1 MQPFGTSRCVLR
13 TGHTRTTAYAL
24 VGISSFGANL
34 RLNLGFGRAV
44 PLRMTHFRTITAD
57 TRG

>member
-13 TGHTRTTAYAL
+13 TGHIRTTAYAL
-24 VGISSFGANL
+24 VGVI
-34 RLNLGFGRAV
+34 RLGELAAEPRFGRV
-44 PLRMTHFRTITAD
+44 VLIRMTHFQTITAD